1 MAKVRT
7 NDGESFKEKPFNGE
21 RARWEDYHRYLRITI
36 NKQEDLPEN
45 WLNYLFEDHPIDPDN
60 AAARLF
66 PAEFV
71 TRVVPDPP
79 ADNAT
84 AIVQRNRN
92 EAIRRDEKHNERVR
106 KSKAILLEILSLSV
120 SQSLQNTFHDTYN
133 IVPYGFYSYLKTSF
147 GPMSNQ
153 NEDMSVAMHALMTM
167 SMLHTE
173 TFTSF
178 MTRFNTKA
186 NYLELQRGA
195 KRGLLTSTLS
205 NTCGKIQLLPDRLV
219 TELRRVREI
228 ICHMTKFNMA
238 NSTRHQSNE

>member
-92 EAIRRDEKHNERVR
+92 EAIRRDE
-106 KSKAILLEILSLSV
+106 
-120 SQSLQNTFHDTYN
+120 N
-133 IVPYGFYSYLKTSF
+133 IMNGSAS
-147 GPMSNQ
+147 
-153 NEDMSVAMHALMTM
+153 
-167 SMLHTE
+167 
-173 TFTSF
+173 
-178 MTRFNTKA
+178 
-186 NYLELQRGA
+186 
-195 KRGLLTSTLS
+195 
-205 NTCGKIQLLPDRLV
+205 
-219 TELRRVREI
+219 RRRYWW
-228 ICHMTKFNMA
+228 KF
-238 NSTRHQSNE
+238 